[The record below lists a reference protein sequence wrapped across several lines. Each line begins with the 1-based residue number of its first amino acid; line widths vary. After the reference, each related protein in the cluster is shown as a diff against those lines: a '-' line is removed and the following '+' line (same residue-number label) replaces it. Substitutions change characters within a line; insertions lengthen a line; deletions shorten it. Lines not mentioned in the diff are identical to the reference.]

1 MQGDFLSSFLPLI
14 VLFAIFWFLVI
25 RPQQVQQKKH
35 NAMVDALEKGD
46 KIITNG
52 GIICEVLKPEE
63 DFIKVKLNDE
73 VVVRLDRA
81 FVAKKY
87 EPLNTQSK
95 EAESK
100 LK

>member
-1 MQGDFLSSFLPLI
+1 M
-14 VLFAIFWFLVI
+14 VLFAIVWFLVI

-35 NAMVDALEKGD
+35 KAMVEGLQKGD

-63 DFIKVKLNDE
+63 DFIKVKLNDD
-73 VVVRLDRA
+73 VIVRLDRG

-87 EPLNTQSK
+87 EPASTENK
-95 EAESK
+95 EAESNNK
-100 LK
+100 

>member
-1 MQGDFLSSFLPLI
+1 MQEDVLSSFLPLI

-35 NAMVDALEKGD
+35 KAMVDSLEKGD

>member
-35 NAMVDALEKGD
+35 KAMVDALEKGD

-87 EPLNTQSK
+87 EPLNTESK

>member
-35 NAMVDALEKGD
+35 KAMVDALEKGD
-46 KIITNG
+46 KIITSG

>member
-35 NAMVDALEKGD
+35 KAMVDALEKGD

-63 DFIKVKLNDE
+63 DFIKVKLKDE

>member
-35 NAMVDALEKGD
+35 KAMVDALEKGD

-100 LK
+100 IK

>member
-1 MQGDFLSSFLPLI
+1 MQGDFLSSFLTLI

-35 NAMVDALEKGD
+35 KAMVDALEKGD

>member
-35 NAMVDALEKGD
+35 KAMVDALEKGD

-100 LK
+100 VK

>member
-35 NAMVDALEKGD
+35 KAMVDALEKGD

-87 EPLNTQSK
+87 EPLNTESK
-95 EAESK
+95 EAERK

>member
-35 NAMVDALEKGD
+35 KAMVNALEKGD